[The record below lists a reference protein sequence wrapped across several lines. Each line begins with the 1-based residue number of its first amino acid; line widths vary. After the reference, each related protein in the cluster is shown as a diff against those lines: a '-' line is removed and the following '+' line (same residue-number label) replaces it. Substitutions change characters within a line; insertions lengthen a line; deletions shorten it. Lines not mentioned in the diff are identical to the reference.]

1 MHIQIIYENKNFA
14 VLNKPA
20 GILVHQI
27 QISSV
32 KHVPNKEE
40 TVADWLVARY
50 PEASSVGDKPSIR
63 PGIVHRLDKE
73 TSGVMVIARTQEF
86 FDYFKNLLKERKAQ
100 KTYIALVWGKL
111 PKRGLIDTP
120 IGLKPGTIRR
130 TTRGKKM
137 KMVKDAVTEYHSL
150 EYFEQGGEIFTLA
163 ELFPKTGRTHQLR
176 VHMASIHHSVVGDV
190 MYGRKENPFNIG
202 RHFLHAKTIE
212 FGLLNNKLMKF
223 EAPIPEDL
231 KKILHYLQNI

>member
-120 IGLKPGTIRR
+120 I
-130 TTRGKKM
+130 KM
-137 KMVKDAVTEYHSL
+137 
-150 EYFEQGGEIFTLA
+150 Q
-163 ELFPKTGRTHQLR
+163 
-176 VHMASIHHSVVGDV
+176 
-190 MYGRKENPFNIG
+190 
-202 RHFLHAKTIE
+202 
-212 FGLLNNKLMKF
+212 
-223 EAPIPEDL
+223 
-231 KKILHYLQNI
+231 

>member
-1 MHIQIIYENKNFA
+1 MNIQIIYEDKNFA

-27 QISSV
+27 HISST

-86 FDYFKNLLKERKAQ
+86 FNYFKNLLKERKVQ

-111 PKRGLIDTP
+111 PKRGVIDAP

-150 EYFEQGGEIFTLA
+150 EYFKQGGEMFTFV
-163 ELFPKTGRTHQLR
+163 ELSPRTGRTHQLR
-176 VHMASIHHSVVGDV
+176 VHMASIHHSVVGDA
-190 MYGRKENPFNIG
+190 MYGRKEKPFNIG

-212 FGLLNNKLMKF
+212 FSLLNNKLMKF

-231 KKILHYLQNI
+231 KKILHDLQNI